1 MPLASQIELPE
12 RYRVVR
18 HIASGGMASVWEAED
33 LLLRRVVAVKVLAA
47 QYAADP
53 GARARF
59 QREARTAAQVSDQS
73 HVVTIYDI
81 GEHAEDAFI
90 VMEYFAGG
98 TVADRLR
105 AARKAGEPIPRAT
118 SLRWLRGAAAG
129 LDVAHA
135 AGIVHRDVKPAN
147 LLLDAQGRL
156 AVADFGIARLA
167 DDTQMTQTGQVLGTA
182 AYISPEQ
189 AHGQPATAASDRYAL
204 AVVAYELLTGTRP
217 FRDGPP
223 TAQALAHAESEPPR
237 PSQASPDLPRALD
250 GVLLRGLAKDPDERP
265 ATATELVAAIERA
278 LDAQVVVDPT
288 RPFPAPGATKPTARV
303 DPPAAVAGL
312 AAGAHHAAPAP
323 AGDLQAGAPAPTPA
337 ADPHEAAPAAA
348 AQEAA
353 SAREHA
359 QPEPAYAPPEPA
371 NTPPQATN
379 TPPQATNTP
388 PQAATAPPDPA
399 NAPPKPANTPPQ
411 AANAPSEPAHAAPEP
426 ANAPPERAHAMP
438 EPAVQPA
445 QLAHS
450 GQAPAP
456 RIPAR
461 PRVIEPQPARPASP
475 PREPEAPAPLPG
487 RRRGVPARA
496 LAGAALAAVA
506 GVALVL
512 VLVLSNGGDGQR
524 SSDRRQGQST
534 QPAKKRARTATTPA
548 PDRQRPTTPPPAA
561 AAAPASTPASP
572 DGAVALNLRGFNLN
586 NQHRYAEAVAP
597 LRESVAAYKAAGE
610 LELPYAYALF
620 NLAVALNHSGH
631 PAEAIPLLRERLRYH
646 DQLGKVN
653 DELRD
658 AQARL
663 AGSTGATKKP
673 GKAKPGKQDDS

>member
-1 MPLASQIELPE
+1 MPLASQMELPE
-12 RYRVVR
+12 RYRVLR
-18 HIASGGMASVWEAED
+18 HIARGGMASVWEAED
-33 LLLRRVVAVKVLAA
+33 LRLGRVVAVKVLAA

-81 GEHAEDAFI
+81 GEHADDAFI

-105 AARKAGEPIPRAT
+105 AARKAGEPIARETA
-118 SLRWLRGAAAG
+118 LRWLREAAVG

-217 FRDGPP
+217 FRGGPP
-223 TAQALAHAESEPPR
+223 TAQALAHAESAPPR

-250 GVLLRGLAKDPDERP
+250 GVLLRGLAKDPYERP
-265 ATATELVAAIERA
+265 ATATELVAAIELA

-288 RPFPAPGATKPTARV
+288 RPFPALGATQPAERV

-323 AGDLQAGAPAPTPA
+323 AGDPQAGAPAPAPG
-337 ADPHEAAPAAA
+337 PHEAAPAAA

-353 SAREHA
+353 SLRENTP
-359 QPEPAYAPPEPA
+359 PEPTKTPPEPA
-371 NTPPQATN
+371 NASPEPVYAT
-379 TPPQATNTP
+379 
-388 PQAATAPPDPA
+388 PDPA
-399 NAPPKPANTPPQ
+399 VPPAPVANSAQAPPP
-411 AANAPSEPAHAAPEP
+411 PAH
-426 ANAPPERAHAMP
+426 
-438 EPAVQPA
+438 
-445 QLAHS
+445 
-450 GQAPAP
+450 
-456 RIPAR
+456 AR
-461 PRVIEPQPARPASP
+461 PRVIESQPVRPASP
-475 PREPEAPAPLPG
+475 PRGPEAPAPLPV
-487 RRRGVPARA
+487 RRRGVPAPA

-512 VLVLSNGGDGQR
+512 VLVLSTGGDPQR
-524 SSDRRQGQST
+524 GSDRRQGQST
-534 QPAKKRARTATTPA
+534 QPAKERARTATTPA
-548 PDRQRPTTPPPAA
+548 AGRQQPTTPPPAA
-561 AAAPASTPASP
+561 SAASAAPASKPASP
-572 DGAVALNLRGFNLN
+572 NGAAALNLRGFNLN
-586 NQHRYAEAVAP
+586 KQQRYAEAVTP
-597 LRESVAAYKAAGE
+597 LRESVAAYKAANE

-620 NLAVALNHSGH
+620 NLAFALNRSGH
-631 PAEAIPLLRERLRYH
+631 PAEAIGLLQERLRYD
-646 DQLGKVN
+646 DQLGEVN
-653 DELRD
+653 DELRN

-663 AGSTGATKKP
+663 AGSSGATKKP
-673 GKAKPGKQDDS
+673 GKAKPSKNNDR